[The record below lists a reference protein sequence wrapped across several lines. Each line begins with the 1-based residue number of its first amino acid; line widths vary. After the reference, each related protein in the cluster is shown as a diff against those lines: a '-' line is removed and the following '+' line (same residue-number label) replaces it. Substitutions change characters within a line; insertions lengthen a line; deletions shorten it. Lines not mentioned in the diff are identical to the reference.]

1 VAVDSREFLEF
12 SFLRTSIMVLVTP
25 GKPDG
30 EGIKYLPSA
39 ATQETEIGTP
49 PNAGT
54 VKQAF
59 RFHWRWRP

>member
-1 VAVDSREFLEF
+1 
-12 SFLRTSIMVLVTP
+12 MVLVTP

-30 EGIKYLPSA
+30 EGIKYLTSA
-39 ATQETEIGTP
+39 ATQEAEIGTP